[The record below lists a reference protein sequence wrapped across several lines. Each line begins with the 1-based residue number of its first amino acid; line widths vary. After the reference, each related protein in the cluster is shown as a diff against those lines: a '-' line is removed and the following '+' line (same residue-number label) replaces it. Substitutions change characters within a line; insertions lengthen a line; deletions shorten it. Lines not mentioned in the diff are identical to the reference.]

1 MQRFADD
8 RREIYVHSD
17 VTVDD
22 LPVRGEFDVPPVS
35 NSDAFLPDN
44 MSDPKIYPGDVMVG
58 VAGGEIAFVELIVDK
73 QEDLVVVTPLN
84 TGIPTFVKD
93 NIFSSRIF
101 RADQIHIFE
110 GIGKPIDEPD
120 VAFDVS
126 KLQTPQDERPR

>member
-1 MQRFADD
+1 
-8 RREIYVHSD
+8 
-17 VTVDD
+17 
-22 LPVRGEFDVPPVS
+22 
-35 NSDAFLPDN
+35 
-44 MSDPKIYPGDVMVG
+44 
-58 VAGGEIAFVELIVDK
+58 VDK